1 MTRRRGRRTIG
12 HMYEEHIAPH
22 PLPLLRRHPPATRAG
37 LAWAGAAV
45 FPVALYFTVFDS
57 KSYPAGV
64 QFLLPALLSVL
75 PVGLLFRRPLPALL
89 SVLAGIFAAGITVPV
104 RWVEF
109 PRGYPVLP
117 VAMESDWAAYS
128 LVIPGALAVGIIAA
142 TCPARAAIGAAVAVF
157 TVQSGAAPHYTSG
170 TNNFTSTLVLHLLVV
185 LVAGVTGHSV
195 RERRRHA
202 AAFGAQAA
210 AQAVT
215 AERLRIARELHD
227 MVAHSIGIIAIQAGV
242 GSRVIDTQPQ
252 EARKALS
259 AIETT
264 SRDTLSGLRRM
275 LGALRQAGP
284 GGVPAD
290 PAHEAP
296 PLDPAP
302 GLADLDRLAA
312 TTRDAGVR
320 VDVRWAGER
329 RPLPADLDLS
339 AYRIVQEA
347 VTNVVRHAGT
357 RSCRVTVTQRDE
369 EIAVEVLDDGRGSGR
384 PPGTGYGLVGMR
396 ERVALLHG
404 EFTAGPRPDGG
415 FRVAARLPLPTG
427 SVAPAGAVGR

>member
-1 MTRRRGRRTIG
+1 
-12 HMYEEHIAPH
+12 MYEEKVPPPPPRWHLAPAA
-22 PLPLLRRHPPATRAG
+22 RTA
-37 LAWAGAAV
+37 LAWAGAV
-45 FPVALYFTVFDS
+45 IYPVVLYFTMWNSRSQSV
-57 KSYPAGV
+57 GL
-64 QFLLPALLSVL
+64 QFVLPALLAVL
-75 PVGLLFRRPLPALL
+75 PVGLLLRRPLPALV
-89 SVLAGIFAAGITVPV
+89 SVAVGTFAAGTAVPTN
-104 RWVEF
+104 WVEF
-109 PRGYPVLP
+109 PRGYPVP
-117 VAMESDWAAYS
+117 AVEIESEWAVYS
-128 LVIPGALAVGIIAA
+128 LLVSGALAVGIIAA
-142 TCPARAAIGAAVAVF
+142 TRPVRAALGAAAAVF
-157 TVQSGAAPHYTSG
+157 AAQAAAAPYYTLASYS
-170 TNNFTSTLVLHLLVV
+170 FTGTLVLHLLVL
-185 LVAGVTGHSV
+185 LVAGVTGYSLG
-195 RERRRHA
+195 ERRRHA
-202 AAFGAQAA
+202 GALAAQAA

-284 GGVPAD
+284 GGVPAGYQ
-290 PAHEAP
+290 PEAV

-312 TTRDAGVR
+312 TTAAAGVR
-320 VDVRWAGER
+320 VDVEWVGER

-357 RSCRVTVTQRDE
+357 RSCRVTVAHRE
-369 EIAVEVLDDGRGSGR
+369 AEIAVEVVDDGRGSGR
-384 PPGTGYGLVGMR
+384 PPGAGYGLVGMR

-404 EFTAGPRPDGG
+404 EFTAGVRPGGG
-415 FRVAARLPLPTG
+415 FRVAARLPLPAG
-427 SVAPAGAVGR
+427 STTAAGR

>member
-1 MTRRRGRRTIG
+1 MP
-12 HMYEEHIAPH
+12 EEHAALRPPSRL
-22 PLPLLRRHPPATRAG
+22 PLPAPALRTA
-37 LAWAGAAV
+37 LAWSGAAA
-45 FPVALYFTVFDS
+45 FPVALCFTVYDS
-57 KSYPAGV
+57 QNYPTGL
-64 QFLLPALLSVL
+64 QFLLPALLAVL
-75 PVGLLFRRPLPALL
+75 PVGLLLRRPLPALL
-89 SVLAGIFAAGITVPV
+89 AVLAGTFAAGTTVPG

-109 PRGYPVLP
+109 PRGHPMTPIVL
-117 VAMESDWAAYS
+117 ESEWGAYS
-128 LVIPGALAVGIIAA
+128 LLVSGAVAVGIIAA
-142 TCPARAAIGAAVAVF
+142 TRPLRAAAGAAVAVF
-157 TVQSGAAPHYTSG
+157 AVQAGTAPYYTSG
-170 TNNFTSTLVLHLLVV
+170 TNHYTIILVLFALVL
-185 LVAGVTGHSV
+185 LVAGGAGYSV

-202 AAFGAQAA
+202 AALGAQAA

-252 EARKALS
+252 EARNALT

-284 GGVPAD
+284 VGLPQEPGAS
-290 PAHEAP
+290 AP

-302 GLADLDRLAA
+302 GLGDLDRLAA
-312 TTRDAGVR
+312 TTSAAGVR
-320 VDVRWAGER
+320 VDVEWVGER
-329 RPLPADLDLS
+329 LPLPAELDLS

-347 VTNVVRHAGT
+347 VTNVVRHART

-369 EIAVEVLDDGRGSGR
+369 EIAVEVVDDGPGGGR
-384 PPGTGYGLVGMR
+384 TPGTGYGLAGMR

-404 EFTAGPRPDGG
+404 EFSAGARPGGG
-415 FRVAARLPLPTG
+415 FRVAARLPLPSG
-427 SVAPAGAVGR
+427 SAARATAAGR

>member
-1 MTRRRGRRTIG
+1 MYDRSTAPSAPARPGRGTP
-12 HMYEEHIAPH
+12 A
-22 PLPLLRRHPPATRAG
+22 LRPA

-45 FPVALYFTVFDS
+45 FPVALYFTVFSSGDR
-57 KSYPAGV
+57 PAGL
-64 QFLLPALLSVL
+64 QFLLPALLSLL
-75 PVGLLFRRPLPALL
+75 PVGLLLRHPLPALVP
-89 SVLAGIFAAGITVPV
+89 VLAGIFAAGTAVPR

-109 PRGYPVLP
+109 PRGYPVQAIELE
-117 VAMESDWAAYS
+117 AEWAAYAL
-128 LVIPGALAVGIIAA
+128 LVPGVLAVGIIAA
-142 TCPARAAIGAAVAVF
+142 TRMPRAAIGAAVAVF
-157 TVQSGAAPHYTSG
+157 TALAGTATYYTSG
-170 TNNFTSTLVLHLLVV
+170 RTHYTSTLVLFVLVL
-185 LVAGVTGHSV
+185 LVAGVSGYAV

-202 AAFGAQAA
+202 AELGAQAA

-242 GSRVIDTQPQ
+242 GGRVIDTQPV
-252 EARKALS
+252 EARKALG

-264 SRDTLSGLRRM
+264 SRETLAGLRRM

-284 GGVPAD
+284 EDGPAG
-290 PAHEAP
+290 EAP

-312 TTRDAGVR
+312 TTTDAGVR
-320 VDVRWAGER
+320 VEVTWEGER

-347 VTNVVRHAGT
+347 LTNVVRHADT
-357 RSCRVTVTQRDE
+357 PSCRVTVTRRE
-369 EIAVEVLDDGRGSGR
+369 REIAVEVVDDGRGGAA
-384 PPGTGYGLVGMR
+384 PGAGYGLAGMR

-404 EFTAGPRPDGG
+404 EFSAGARPGGG
-415 FRVAARLPLPTG
+415 FRVAARLPLP
-427 SVAPAGAVGR
+427 SDAALPAGTAGR

>member
-1 MTRRRGRRTIG
+1 
-12 HMYEEHIAPH
+12 MYEEHTTPR
-22 PLPLLRRHPPATRAG
+22 PLPFLRHPTPATRQAFR
-37 LAWAGAAV
+37 WAGAAL
-45 FPVALYFTVFDS
+45 FPVVLYFTVHDS
-57 KSYPAGV
+57 QRYSAGL
-64 QFLLPALLSVL
+64 QFLLPALLAVL
-75 PVGLLFRRPLPALL
+75 PVGLLFHRPLPALL
-89 SVLAGIFAAGITVPV
+89 AVLAGTFAAGTAVPT

-117 VAMESDWAAYS
+117 VQLESEWAAYA
-128 LVIPGALAVGIIAA
+128 LVVPGVLAVGIIAA
-142 TCPARAAIGAAVAVF
+142 TRPARAAIGAAFAVF
-157 TVQSGAAPHYTSG
+157 AVQAGAALYYTSG
-170 TNNFTSTLVLHLLVV
+170 TNSYTSTLVLHLLVL
-185 LVAGVTGHSV
+185 LVAGVTGYSL

-202 AAFGAQAA
+202 AALGAQAA
-210 AQAVT
+210 TQAVT

-284 GGVPAD
+284 GDMPAGPGGVPEG
-290 PAHEAP
+290 PAYEAP

-302 GLADLDRLAA
+302 GLDDLDRLAA

-320 VDVRWAGER
+320 VDVVWAGER

-357 RSCRVTVTQRDE
+357 RSCRVTLTQRDE
-369 EIAVEVLDDGRGSGR
+369 EIAVEVVDDGRGSGR

-404 EFTAGPRPDGG
+404 EFTAGPRPGGG
-415 FRVAARLPLPTG
+415 FRVAARLPLPT
-427 SVAPAGAVGR
+427 APLAQDRTAGR